1 MAATLMFATMPLWT
15 EDLLNMDYGELV
27 GYTGMVI
34 SLSMV
39 FLGIKSY
46 RDSRPDGRVSFWTAL
61 KIGLLI
67 SLISAVM
74 YALAWEV
81 CYNTFASDFAVRMS
95 EHYYEEMKAGGAT
108 EAELAQTK
116 EFMEMYKNPVVR
128 FGVSLTEILP
138 VGILISLLSAGL
150 LSRKNF
156 LSKQQSSTL

>member
-1 MAATLMFATMPLWT
+1 
-15 EDLLNMDYGELV
+15 
-27 GYTGMVI
+27 
-34 SLSMV
+34 
-39 FLGIKSY
+39 
-46 RDSRPDGRVSFWTAL
+46 
-61 KIGLLI
+61 
-67 SLISAVM
+67 
-74 YALAWEV
+74 
-81 CYNTFASDFAVRMS
+81 MS
-95 EHYYEEMKAGGAT
+95 EHYYGEMKAGGAT